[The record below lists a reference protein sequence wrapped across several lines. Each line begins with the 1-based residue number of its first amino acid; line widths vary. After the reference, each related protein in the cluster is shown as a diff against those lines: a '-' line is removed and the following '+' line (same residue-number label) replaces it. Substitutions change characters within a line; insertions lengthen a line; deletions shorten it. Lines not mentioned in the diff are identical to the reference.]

1 MTTKI
6 ASTEN
11 KMTDKTK
18 NLSDLYLKKSK
29 HSSYQKIHPV
39 VEKFLPNIE
48 HIHGKY
54 EAERQL
60 LIEQTVDFK
69 GKTVLEIGCNTG
81 YFTAAAALNEALAI
95 DAYEGN
101 AEHCQFIEIT
111 RTLIPNGQAIH
122 VHNEY
127 YVPSNKT
134 SLKYDICIFL
144 NVLHHLGDDFL
155 ENEKNVDN
163 AKKKMAQYL
172 KELSFKANTL
182 IFQMGFNWKGN
193 KQLPLFKNGEK
204 HELISFIEDSTK
216 ENYYLERILCPTSK
230 QGNYI
235 EYLHTNSNTSRDDDI
250 GEFLNRPFFVLQSK
264 NN

>member
-1 MTTKI
+1 
-6 ASTEN
+6 
-11 KMTDKTK
+11 MTDKTK

-48 HIHGKY
+48 LIHGKY

-60 LIEQTVDFK
+60 LIEKSVDFK

-111 RTLIPNGQAIH
+111 RTLIPNGQAIN

-127 YVPSNKT
+127 YIPSNKT
-134 SLKYDICIFL
+134 DLKYDICIFL

-155 ENEKNVDN
+155 GNEKNIRS
-163 AKKKMAQYL
+163 AKKEMAQYL
-172 KELSFKANTL
+172 TELSFKANTL

-193 KQLPLFKNGEK
+193 KQLPLFQNGEK
-204 HELISFIEDSTK
+204 HELISFIEESTNK
-216 ENYYLERILCPTSK
+216 NYYLEKIFCSTSK
-230 QGNYI
+230 DGEYM
-235 EYLHTNSNTSRDDDI
+235 EYLDSNLNTTRNNEI
-250 GEFLNRPFFVLQSK
+250 GEFLNRPLFILRSK
-264 NN
+264 NH